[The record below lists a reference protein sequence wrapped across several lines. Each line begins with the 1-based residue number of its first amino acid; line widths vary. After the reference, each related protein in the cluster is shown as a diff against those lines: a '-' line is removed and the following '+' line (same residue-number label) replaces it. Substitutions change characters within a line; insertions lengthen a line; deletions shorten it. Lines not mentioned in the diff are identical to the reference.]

1 MKRIGMTAMLV
12 LGLVGGSLRYAQ
24 DTAGDNQAAINA
36 QRMMLARQRAMG
48 RPMGMPPAITKE
60 KINQSLQILF
70 ELGLLYKMMGQP
82 SMVSTDDG
90 IIVAYGNTLRKYD
103 KELNVVK
110 VVQLDVDTDAV
121 QNLASKLA
129 EKYTSKL
136 MDLTGGLPGSP
147 VSATGTSAGTSAVAP
162 ASTAA
167 SYPAKNFDDQ
177 KEELIK
183 KEIDQ
188 LK

>member
-1 MKRIGMTAMLV
+1 MTAVLI
-12 LGLVGGSLRYAQ
+12 LGLAAGSLCSAQ
-24 DTAGDNQAAINA
+24 DTTLLQ
-36 QRMMLARQRAMG
+36 ARQRAMT

-60 KINQSLQILF
+60 KINQSMQILF

-82 SMVSTDDG
+82 SMVSTDNG

-103 KELNVVK
+103 KDLNVIK
-110 VVQLDVDTDAV
+110 EVQMDVDTDAV
-121 QNLASKLA
+121 QHLASKLA
-129 EKYTSKL
+129 DKYTSKL
-136 MDLTGGLPGSP
+136 MELSGGLPGSP
-147 VSATGTSAGTSAVAP
+147 VSSAVAP

-167 SYPAKNFDDQ
+167 SYPAKSYDDQ